1 MSPARIKG
9 EEQALDEVFSSRY
22 VLTIPRYQ
30 RPYAW
35 TTEHARELLDDLLT
49 AMGDE
54 TDNVDD
60 MEPYFLG
67 SVVLAK
73 EEHSPEAEVIDGQ
86 QRLATLTILLSAIRS
101 LVSDPKYAES
111 ITRRL
116 YEPADPILGTRN
128 RYRVTL
134 RPQDADF
141 FRRYIQEPDGLTQL
155 ARVNPAGLS
164 DSQRNIRANALLYR
178 ARLQEES
185 QHQLQRLVS
194 FLLRRCFVVVVSTP
208 TTGSAFRVFLVL
220 NDRGLDLS
228 APDILKADVIG
239 AIASEEDQKA
249 YADRW
254 EQVEQQLGREEFE
267 RLFAYI
273 RMIHVK
279 AKLRSNL
286 LDEFRKHLRPTQSPE
301 KFVESVLE
309 PYAEALHTIL
319 NVSYES
325 TRRAEEVNNYLRWLK
340 RIDNS
345 DWIPPAMAFLARHS
359 DDPDLLADFFRLLE
373 RLAAGMM
380 VLRYNVNQ
388 RIDRY
393 GALLQEIEKG
403 TDVRE
408 PTSSLQLTDNE
419 RQEIL
424 KRLDGDIYT
433 ELPNHVCKY
442 VLLRLDS
449 ALSRGEARYEL
460 PYVTIEH
467 VLPQWVPAK
476 SQWEQWFP
484 TREERWKWRDRL
496 ANLVLLAR
504 YKNSEAQN
512 YSFEEKKRRYFMTP
526 SGTSPFALTT
536 QVLNEAEW
544 TPQVLERRQQDLLE
558 RLKRLWNLA

>member
-1 MSPARIKG
+1 MPPVRIKG
-9 EEQALDEVFSSRY
+9 EEQALDEIFSSRY
-22 VLTIPRYQ
+22 IFTIPRYQ

-35 TTEHARELLDDLLT
+35 TTEHARALLEDLETALGDDP
-49 AMGDE
+49 D
-54 TDNVDD
+54 DVDSID
-60 MEPYFLG
+60 PYFLG
-67 SVVLAK
+67 SIVLAK
-73 EEHSPEAEVIDGQ
+73 EEHAPEAEVIDGQ
-86 QRLATLTILLSAIRS
+86 QRLATLTILLSVIRS
-101 LVSDPKYAES
+101 LTSDPNFAEA
-111 ITRRL
+111 IARRL
-116 YEPADPILGTRN
+116 YEPADPILGTPN
-128 RYRVTL
+128 RYRLTL
-134 RPQDADF
+134 RPQDAEF
-141 FRRYIQEPDGLTQL
+141 FRRYIQEPEGLTSIEQI
-155 ARVNPAGLS
+155 NPAGLT
-164 DSQRNIRANALLYR
+164 DPQKNIRANALLYR
-178 ARLQEES
+178 RHLQRAS
-185 QHQLQRLVS
+185 QQHLNRLVS
-194 FLLRRCFVVVVSTP
+194 FLLRRCFLVVVSTP
-208 TTGSAFRVFLVL
+208 TSGSAFRVFLVL
-220 NDRGLDLS
+220 NNRGLDLS

-239 AIASEEDQKA
+239 AIASQEEQEA
-249 YADRW
+249 YAYRW

-267 RLFAYI
+267 RLFSHI
-273 RMIHVK
+273 RMIYRK

-286 LDEFRKHLRPTQSPE
+286 LDEFREYVRPAKSPKE
-301 KFVESVLE
+301 FVELVLE
-309 PYAEALHTIL
+309 PYAQALHTIL
-319 NVSYES
+319 NASYES
-325 TRRAEEVNNYLRWLK
+325 THRAEEVNNYLRWLK

-345 DWIPPAMAFLARHS
+345 DWIPPAIAFLARHR

-380 VLRYNVNQ
+380 ILRYNVNQ

-393 GALLQEIEKG
+393 GALLQEIENG
-403 TDVRE
+403 TDVRK

-449 ALSRGEARYEL
+449 ALSGGEARYEL

-484 TREERWKWRDRL
+484 TREERWKWQDRL

-512 YSFEEKKRRYFMTP
+512 YPFEEKKRRYFMTP

-544 TPQVLERRQQDLLE
+544 TPQVLERRQQNLLE
-558 RLKRLWNLA
+558 ALKRLWNLA